1 MIPRQRGI
9 RPRPICASAVA
20 SKRQSPSSFT
30 ALKDRLVSTLLLS
43 GGPFTRAG
51 FIKRR
56 RGGRVTS
63 HDPNPGRRRFTDHAA
78 NHRDESEERRLRR
91 HRRGCRWARR
101 PHQDA
106 QEHGRSAHR
115 RLGDAG
121 NDGPRAA
128 ACPPKRAIAARCP
141 GAHDHGRGR
150 RGGYSRSP
158 RGRRQC
164 LHHQAIRRRHAGR
177 EGQRSRRPARD
188 GTRWTAVTVDA
199 GADDRALRVAAEFA
213 GAALA
218 TIRPACGTTLPS
230 VIVTLQGIIQ
240 STETAAQHV
249 LDAADRSSAA
259 VARLRDGVAV
269 LSSDDVSESLE
280 VLATAIARIG
290 DDMQFQDLTAQYLRA
305 AIDTIEG
312 LQEQLSQVLMILPS
326 GAADEQTAPGR
337 LAAKLGSPAMVAPWR
352 QELADLLTKE
362 RNADGAA
369 KASQA

>member
-1 MIPRQRGI
+1 M
-9 RPRPICASAVA
+9 
-20 SKRQSPSSFT
+20 
-30 ALKDRLVSTLLLS
+30 
-43 GGPFTRAG
+43 
-51 FIKRR
+51 
-56 RGGRVTS
+56 
-63 HDPNPGRRRFTDHAA
+63 
-78 NHRDESEERRLRR
+78 
-91 HRRGCRWARR
+91 
-101 PHQDA
+101 
-106 QEHGRSAHR
+106 
-115 RLGDAG
+115 
-121 NDGPRAA
+121 
-128 ACPPKRAIAARCP
+128 
-141 GAHDHGRGR
+141 
-150 RGGYSRSP
+150 
-158 RGRRQC
+158 
-164 LHHQAIRRRHAGR
+164 
-177 EGQRSRRPARD
+177 
-188 GTRWTAVTVDA
+188 TVNA
-199 GADDRALRVAAEFA
+199 GADDRALQVAAEFA

-269 LSSDDVSESLE
+269 LSSAASGEVPETREARDDVSESLD

-305 AIDTIEG
+305 AIDTIEA

-326 GAADEQTAPGR
+326 GVADEQAAPGR

-352 QELADLLTKE
+352 QELADHLTEE